1 MTTPELPARRNGSV
15 SFEEAQQIARKHAK
29 AEPESYYSEPFEP
42 HLWVIN
48 AIIEASA
55 TWYDRAV
62 EERIRRVAADR
73 EASEAEPMGLS
84 DEKYWA
90 LEVAMERLKKFT
102 PIDASSIW
110 DDCFEH
116 VLHLLDDARA
126 ASEAPKKT
134 AKDRL
139 EEVLKD
145 GEIELLQIR
154 NQELAAALGEAMHEY
169 DELDLTK
176 IGPQHWY
183 TKAKEVLDG
192 AFRSSGQNRIEPVK
206 GANE

>member
-73 EASEAEPMGLS
+73 
-84 DEKYWA
+84 
-90 LEVAMERLKKFT
+90 
-102 PIDASSIW
+102 
-110 DDCFEH
+110 
-116 VLHLLDDARA
+116 A
-126 ASEAPKKT
+126 ASEAT
-134 AKDRL
+134 ANIAQR
-139 EEVLKD
+139 
-145 GEIELLQIR
+145 GETLCRVDTCEKPLCTQTKHCYWDHY
-154 NQELAAALGEAMHEY
+154 EAKAQLCFLRGMESRRPDAMKSLPY
-169 DELDLTK
+169 D
-176 IGPQHWY
+176 I
-183 TKAKEVLDG
+183 A
-192 AFRSSGQNRIEPVK
+192 RCSGTPNLICMQCRRREPGSPERQVYIAPAIHYGRGGVTCPNRIEPVK